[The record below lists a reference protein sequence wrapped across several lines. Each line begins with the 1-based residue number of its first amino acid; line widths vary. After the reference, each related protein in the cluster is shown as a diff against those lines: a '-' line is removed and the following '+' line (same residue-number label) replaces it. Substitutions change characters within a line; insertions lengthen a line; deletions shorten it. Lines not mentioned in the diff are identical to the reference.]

1 MRSEGFPFIGG
12 GLGVGPVFAS
22 SCSCRRDRRVN
33 SVPMGKVATGVILSC
48 LCFSSGVAVT
58 MVEAENASFLIV
70 SQCQNWR
77 KSRTT
82 CSFSRFHMSPLV
94 SLCLSSDVAVT
105 MVEAAKRVVFDRVK
119 VSKLEEVSYEMLV
132 LTCLCASFVVHSS
145 TGTSFVRAL

>member
-22 SCSCRRDRRVN
+22 RSSCRRYRRRDRRGNRRVN

-58 MVEAENASFLIV
+58 MVEA
-70 SQCQNWR
+70 
-77 KSRTT
+77 
-82 CSFSRFHMSPLV
+82 
-94 SLCLSSDVAVT
+94 
-105 MVEAAKRVVFDRVK
+105 AKRVVFDRVK

-132 LTCLCASFVVHSS
+132 FTLPHVSSCVSVSF
-145 TGTSFVRAL
+145 L